1 MLSSYLVLKLLG
13 PFQSWGVDSQFNY
26 RKTGMMPTKSAI
38 AGMCCAALGYSRGC
52 KQEKDFLELF
62 QHIKMLAI
70 AIPREHNNKIFEVN
84 RLRDYHTVAKT
95 RTAQNKIKKT
105 SQLTYRFYLQDSQF
119 GVLLE
124 GNPNLLKHISEALM
138 NPIWGMFLGRKNCIP
153 TSPLHMNNDKIK
165 MFYDTKDDALKFLL
179 NGKPLGTYT
188 HQFGVDSFEKGDD
201 SLLDNAISFGS
212 IERDKLYAPRRV
224 KNVVGLIDG

>member
-138 NPIWGMFLGRKNCIP
+138 NPVYLF
-153 TSPLHMNNDKIK
+153 
-165 MFYDTKDDALKFLL
+165 
-179 NGKPLGTYT
+179 
-188 HQFGVDSFEKGDD
+188 QV
-201 SLLDNAISFGS
+201 
-212 IERDKLYAPRRV
+212 
-224 KNVVGLIDG
+224 